1 MEISELSESYFYR
14 KLRND
19 LEGFG
24 GSVDVEELLS
34 ITNQP
39 TSTSGSRRE
48 REYKKMQCIIKV
60 VGLESG
66 EIKSTAA
73 SANNPITLNN

>member
-1 MEISELSESYFYR
+1 MQISELSESCFCR

-19 LEGFG
+19 LEVFG
-24 GSVDVEELLS
+24 CSADVEELLS

-39 TSTSGSRRE
+39 TSTSGSRRD
-48 REYKKMQCIIKV
+48 RQHKNNVVYYKV

-66 EIKSTAA
+66 EIKSHL
-73 SANNPITLNN
+73 ITLNN